1 MEKSKAKV
9 SDSTPAVLGDK
20 ESDVLN
26 LDLNNLDASMAI
38 LTKLVQGKKIGANTP
53 EEALGIYVK
62 SKELGLPF
70 ITTSDH
76 MFMINGKTG
85 VDIHVLRALVL
96 KAGGIYWETVN
107 DASPLYEYRDKT
119 NYVVATGIDDSC
131 LPDGYVLPAGNNS
144 EEMKADTLRI
154 IGIGK
159 MPVFKKVAMLQIT
172 NGDANNPALYIPN
185 RITKHIFQRVI
196 KMLDGK
202 YKTISET
209 SSFSTWDAINA
220 GLHLKKD
227 GTVNISSPWL
237 TYTTTMLDHRSWTL
251 GARKIAN
258 DYLFGLM
265 EKTELYDVNKIEYK
279 IEDATAEVVSD
290 TNN

>member
-1 MEKSKAKV
+1 MEESVTKV
-9 SDSTPAVLGDK
+9 SDNVPATIGDRN
-20 ESDVLN
+20 SDVLN
-26 LDLNNLDASMAI
+26 LDLNNLDAAMAI

-62 SKELGLPF
+62 AKELGLPF
-70 ITTSDH
+70 VTASDH

-85 VDIHVLRALVL
+85 VDIHILRALVL
-96 KAGGIYWETVN
+96 KAGGVHWEATSNAV
-107 DASPLYEYRDKT
+107 PLYEYRDKT
-119 NYVVATGIDDSC
+119 NNIVATGMNDSC
-131 LPDGYVLPAGNNS
+131 LPDGYVLPRGNTS
-144 EEMKADTLRI
+144 EELKADTNRI
-154 IGIGK
+154 ISIGK
-159 MPVFKKVAMLQIT
+159 MPVFKKVSMIQIT
-172 NGDANNPALYIPN
+172 AGDANNPALFVPN
-185 RITKHIFQRVI
+185 RITMHQFQRVI
-196 KMLDGK
+196 KMLDSK
-202 YKTISET
+202 YKTITET
-209 SSFSTWDAINA
+209 SSFTTGDAINA

-227 GTVNISSPWL
+227 GSVNLSSPWL
-237 TYTTTMLDHRSWTL
+237 CYTITMLDTRSWTL